1 MVNNWLVTYLGF
13 WTIVHC
19 TGHDNNWLNQ
29 CAGRCFDCLRQLVP
43 SGSYTLTARKTFL
56 RGEVSGQ
63 RRGVTTSCK
72 SRDKTTAENYSSAQQ
87 KMCHDVTYDFL
98 AIRLA
103 TLNCSTLLQA
113 LARVLLFSGLSLTF
127 SNHLSR
133 TENIL
138 SLGDRGGWRWLIS
151 VHTCVLW

>member
-1 MVNNWLVTYLGF
+1 M
-13 WTIVHC
+13 
-19 TGHDNNWLNQ
+19 Q
-29 CAGRCFDCLRQLVP
+29 
-43 SGSYTLTARKTFL
+43 
-56 RGEVSGQ
+56 
-63 RRGVTTSCK
+63 
-72 SRDKTTAENYSSAQQ
+72 SRYKTTAENYSSARQKMCHDVKYDFLAIRQ
-87 KMCHDVTYDFL
+87 SIRSSKRYIITHLPRKMCCVKYISGRRRDDIMQVATKNNSGKLESFVCAEKMCHDVTYDFL